1 MCLRVTWMLGRGPT
15 SRLLD
20 VFSLPVVLA
29 PRLAEARF
37 DDPVREAVL
46 TIAKGLNA
54 YDKWNGEKGMR
65 GEDGGRKKMGGLK
78 RGVKRMKSRFLVY
91 PSCEIAQERTGT
103 IWMMR

>member
-1 MCLRVTWMLGRGPT
+1 MLERGPT

-20 VFSLPVVLA
+20 VFSIPLVLA

-37 DDPVREAVL
+37 DDPIREAIL

-65 GEDGGRKKMGGLK
+65 GEDGGRKKKGGFEKRGKKNEK
-78 RGVKRMKSRFLVY
+78 RGVEK
-91 PSCEIAQERTGT
+91 EG
-103 IWMMR
+103 

>member
-46 TIAKGLNA
+46 TIAKGLNT
-54 YDKWNGEKGMR
+54 YVEWDWGKGMR
-65 GEDGGRKKMGGLK
+65 GEVGVGKKGGGQKEG
-78 RGVKRMKSRFLVY
+78 
-91 PSCEIAQERTGT
+91 
-103 IWMMR
+103 